1 MNTTTPTRLIGAATA
16 AYGAAVVIRPAL
28 LLRPGGLGT
37 GAEPELRAAA
47 RMIALRDLISG
58 LALATLSDPRA
69 RRAAAIIR
77 VASDAADTV
86 VFAGALSGRA
96 ERAKT
101 LAVTTG
107 WGLLSA
113 LGALYEARL
122 ESAVKAGPTP

>member
-1 MNTTTPTRLIGAATA
+1 MNSATPTRLIGVATA
-16 AYGAAVVIRPAL
+16 AYGAAVAVRPGI
-28 LLRPGGLGT
+28 LLRPSGLGT

-47 RMIALRDLISG
+47 RMIALRDLASG

-86 VFAGALSGRA
+86 VFAAAPSGRA

-113 LGALYEARL
+113 LGALYEARRGPT
-122 ESAVKAGPTP
+122 VKARTTP